1 MYHYEDQTVT
11 QMAYGDIFALCHE
24 EEGFP
29 DKAYVEQL
37 DTVSLFTDGIL
48 TQIRRLGYTGG
59 SDDTAQAVS
68 YVDNLCQEAGVSLS
82 RQTIKN
88 WFTKGK
94 ADSSANGR
102 NNIYQLCF
110 ALKMDAVQTAEFFL
124 KCYLERPFNFK
135 QLNEAIY
142 FYCLN
147 TGRTFSK
154 AQELLAEVQGT
165 PVMEN
170 PLAEDV
176 TEQIGRD
183 ILLIQDDP
191 ALLRYLQENRAGFA
205 QQNKTATQTVR
216 QLLDAC
222 TKDANQARQS
232 YLFYEEQGEVK
243 TIDDLLSVIYG
254 YSARATRQ
262 VKTPGADGKEIS
274 VSQHI
279 YSESIAAS
287 SFPELIRRNFPQ
299 RQQFENIDKGKASY
313 DVIRKALIMLQF
325 YHFYAG
331 AKNQKADI
339 SNLMDEFVTE
349 TNQILQECGYVQL
362 YWRNPF
368 DWMIAYCADA
378 PDPLEE
384 LRHLIWEF
392 YLQKFDRDDPLENDT
407 QGSAR

>member
-1 MYHYEDQTVT
+1 MYHYDDQTVT

-29 DKAYVEQL
+29 DRAYIEHL
-37 DTVSLFTDGIL
+37 NETSLFTEGIL
-48 TQIRRLGYTGG
+48 DRIHRLGYMGAD
-59 SDDTAQAVS
+59 DDTVQMVS
-68 YVDNLCQEAGVSLS
+68 FVGKLCQDAGVSLS

-88 WFTKGK
+88 WFVKGK

-147 TGRTFSK
+147 TGRNFSK
-154 AQELLAEVQGT
+154 ARVLLAEAECAPAV
-165 PVMEN
+165 EN
-170 PLAEDV
+170 PMAEDV

-191 ALLRYLQENRAGFA
+191 TLLRYLQDNQAGFA
-205 QQNKTATQTVR
+205 QQNKTATKMVQ
-216 QLLDAC
+216 QLLEAC
-222 TKDANQARQS
+222 MKDANQSVQS

-243 TIDDLLSVIYG
+243 TVDDLLSVIYG

-262 VKTPGADGKEIS
+262 IKRRNADGKE
-274 VSQHI
+274 VSITENI

-287 SFPELIRRNFPQ
+287 AFPELIRRNFPQ

-313 DVIRKALIMLQF
+313 DVIRKALIILQF
-325 YHFYAG
+325 YHFYAE
-331 AKNQKADI
+331 AKNQGADI

-349 TNQILQECGYVQL
+349 TDQVLEECGYVQL

-368 DWMIAYCADA
+368 DWIIGYCADA

-384 LRHLIWEF
+384 LQHLIWEF
-392 YLQKFDRDDPLENDT
+392 YLQKFDAEDFHEKGPEN
-407 QGSAR
+407 SAK